1 MLTHRRMMHLGFS
14 VVSLAASGAAGVCCL
29 IEYAWPAGEQGPD
42 GPCSGSKAVICESG
56 IKPSKENSEA
66 RKPMVARQAVCYEW
80 TLTGSAV
87 FVQALCNVPPAGGKL
102 VGRLPNGSC
111 CFVINSV
118 GPVQPVEH
126 PTTRWITPCEGLFCS
141 S

>member
-1 MLTHRRMMHLGFS
+1 MLTYRRMMHLGFV

-29 IEYAWPAGEQGPD
+29 IEFTWPAGEQGPD
-42 GPCSGSKAVICESG
+42 GPCSGSKAVICEAG
-56 IKPSKENSEA
+56 IKPSKDNPEA
-66 RKPMVARQAVCYEW
+66 RKPLVHRQAVCYEW

-111 CFVINSV
+111 CFVVST
-118 GPVQPVEH
+118 GPVEPQAFARS
-126 PTTRWITPCEGLFCS
+126 TWITPCEGLICNP
-141 S
+141 